1 MKYIYN
7 PVSGTLDET
16 SKIGLKKE
24 SKTPIQPRTD
34 SSKTKQIPKVK
45 EKTDV
50 LDYID
55 RMQHMYEGTPLSDK
69 NKRIDKT
76 KRTKD
81 NIDPN
86 RPVISDNDVVFATM
100 NPQEALNFTKGD
112 PEKIKFMRQVKAQ
125 NRKQEEYD
133 NNKKIRIDPVKIN
146 LDPMLDTLIEEP
158 IRPNLTVRKDPDLEK
173 GIATILKKKF

>member
-50 LDYID
+50 LDYIN
-55 RMQHMYEGTPLSDK
+55 RMQHMYEGKPLSDK

-112 PEKIKFMRQVKAQ
+112 PEKIKFMYRVKAQ

-133 NNKKIRIDPVKIN
+133 KNKSERREPVKIK
-146 LDPMLDTLIEEP
+146 LDSTLDALIDEP
-158 IRPNLTVRKDPDLEK
+158 IKPDLTRPTDPDLEK
-173 GIATILKKKF
+173 GIATILKKNF